1 MRSFEGD
8 HRAREWVRGGARRAV
23 GMALVVSAGLL
34 VSGCAGAAVRVE
46 RGWLP
51 TDRNTTN
58 QTSRIM
64 TMWNGSW
71 IAALAVGVLV
81 WGLTLWC
88 VVAYRRRRGEQGL
101 PLQVR
106 YNLPLE
112 ILYTVV
118 PLIMV
123 AVLFYFTARDQVAI
137 AATNVKPDV
146 TIDVVAKQWSW
157 DFNYVN
163 ENVYDSGV
171 MAELTGAPGVEREA
185 PTLYLPVNQ
194 RVQFNLTSRDVI
206 HSFWI
211 PAFLYKLDVIP
222 GLVNRFQVIPQRI
235 GTFRGK
241 CAELC
246 GEYHSDMLFTV
257 KVVDRADYDAHIN
270 QLRAIGQTGQLGTNL
285 GRSHTLELGSN
296 G

>member
-1 MRSFEGD
+1 
-8 HRAREWVRGGARRAV
+8 
-23 GMALVVSAGLL
+23 MALVVSAGLL

-163 ENVYDSGV
+163 ENVYDGGV

-211 PAFLYKLDVIP
+211 PAFRFKRDMIP
-222 GLVNRFQVIPQRI
+222 GTP
-235 GTFRGK
+235 GSFRVDVADVAGYYPNSGV
-241 CAELC
+241 CAEFC
-246 GEYHSDMLFTV
+246 GLDHSSMRFSVRILPPDEFEQWLI
-257 KVVDRADYDAHIN
+257 DEQEA
-270 QLRAIGQTGQLGTNL
+270 Q
-285 GRSHTLELGSN
+285 S
-296 G
+296 

>member
-1 MRSFEGD
+1 M
-8 HRAREWVRGGARRAV
+8 
-23 GMALVVSAGLL
+23 
-34 VSGCAGAAVRVE
+34 
-46 RGWLP
+46 
-51 TDRNTTN
+51 
-58 QTSRIM
+58 
-64 TMWNGSW
+64 
-71 IAALAVGVLV
+71 
-81 WGLTLWC
+81 
-88 VVAYRRRRGEQGL
+88 
-101 PLQVR
+101 R

-146 TIDVVAKQWSW
+146 TIDVVGKQWSW

-171 MAELTGAPGVEREA
+171 MAELTGARRVESEL
-185 PTLYLPVNQ
+185 PVLYLPVNE

-222 GLVNRFQVIPQRI
+222 GLVNKFQVIPQRI
-235 GTFRGK
+235 GTFKGK

-257 KVVDRADYDAHIN
+257 KVVDRADYDAHISE
-270 QLRAIGQTGQLGTNL
+270 LRAIGQTGQLDTNL
-285 GRSHTLELGSN
+285 GRSTTLELPTPTGSN